1 MERKYVIGLDYGT
14 LSGRAIIADCKDGT
28 VLASAVKEYD
38 HGVMSEYLPD
48 GTELTGTGWAL
59 QNPKDYIDVL
69 KYIIPEAV
77 AQSGVSSKDI
87 IGIGLDFTSCTML
100 PVDENNVPLCLLVKN
115 VSRPH
120 AWVKLWKHH
129 GAQKQADEINELL
142 KREAKL
148 TTFNLE
154 EKYPLNFFFL
164 KFYRL

>member
-69 KYIIPEAV
+69 KIYY
-77 AQSGVSSKDI
+77 SRSSST
-87 IGIGLDFTSCTML
+87 IGEFL
-100 PVDENNVPLCLLVKN
+100 
-115 VSRPH
+115 
-120 AWVKLWKHH
+120 
-129 GAQKQADEINELL
+129 QKIL
-142 KREAKL
+142 
-148 TTFNLE
+148 
-154 EKYPLNFFFL
+154 
-164 KFYRL
+164 

>member
-38 HGVMSEYLPD
+38 HGVKSEYLPD

-77 AQSGVSSKDI
+77 ALSGVSSKDI

-100 PVDENNVPLCLLVKN
+100 PVDENNVTKKKLVKN
-115 VSRPH
+115 SFLPLSLVTSLSI
-120 AWVKLWKHH
+120 KLCT
-129 GAQKQADEINELL
+129 ARCTRSVQ
-142 KREAKL
+142 
-148 TTFNLE
+148 
-154 EKYPLNFFFL
+154 
-164 KFYRL
+164 